1 MDSNDQFAYLQQFT
15 YSRGSTKIKVAS
27 NSHSTQDFCLDLGT
41 VRGRDGTN
49 LHLYECVDVP
59 QQQFY
64 ITDAGDD
71 HIALE
76 GESSDVR
83 WPVCDSLPP
92 PVFTHKWS
100 SFYRRQPMYRRPSR
114 ERFYP
119 RITLQ
124 QLEGCPELA
133 MLRWELQP
141 GTLRFALTLTP
152 SLDTN
157 LPHR

>member
-59 QQQFY
+59 QQQFW

-76 GESSDVR
+76 GESYYSGLYGIRCPYQPLLTNGLPVTGDNQCIDVR
-83 WPVCDSLPP
+83 AESGSTQESPYNSLKDVQSWQCSGGNPNQVRHVLNP
-92 PVFTHKWS
+92 
-100 SFYRRQPMYRRPSR
+100 
-114 ERFYP
+114 
-119 RITLQ
+119 L
-124 QLEGCPELA
+124 
-133 MLRWELQP
+133 
-141 GTLRFALTLTP
+141 
-152 SLDTN
+152 
-157 LPHR
+157 